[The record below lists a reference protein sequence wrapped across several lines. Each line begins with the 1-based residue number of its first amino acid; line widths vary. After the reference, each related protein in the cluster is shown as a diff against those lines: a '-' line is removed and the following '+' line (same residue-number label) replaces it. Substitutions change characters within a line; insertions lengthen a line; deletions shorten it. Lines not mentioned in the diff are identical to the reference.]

1 MKGWVDLRN
10 LAVTKETYGK
20 VLLKKLQQFEEELA
34 YLYPNDNNDVKIIK
48 FSQVIGILFSDLN
61 WTQFYL
67 LSIHS
72 NFC

>member
-72 NFC
+72 TFC